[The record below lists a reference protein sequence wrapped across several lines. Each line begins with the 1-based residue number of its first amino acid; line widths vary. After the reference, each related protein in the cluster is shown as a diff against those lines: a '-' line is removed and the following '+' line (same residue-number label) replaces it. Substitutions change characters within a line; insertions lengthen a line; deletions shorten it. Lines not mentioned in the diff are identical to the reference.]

1 MWLAIFLLYLM
12 QFLLLPIVKR
22 KSLFLLLNHI
32 LKSALRNLIM
42 TIYFQ
47 CFTHK
52 HKREFHCRSI
62 WFSKPI
68 WKYGNEKRVIYS
80 CWNYW
85 WWVFYS
91 QVEKM
96 ESQWKW
102 PQWYLLL
109 LIWENLCSGRSNWT
123 KPLHF
128 DVKCDPC
135 FESFQTSVID
145 HVKRDTRSYSTVSP
159 DKARFVGEIDISN
172 KNIYIQ
178 HYGEP
183 NIIKFDNT
191 FCFKL
196 QFRTCFCVCFTKW

>member
-1 MWLAIFLLYLM
+1 MAMKKESFTVVEIIDGEF
-12 QFLLLPIVKR
+12 
-22 KSLFLLLNHI
+22 SI
-32 LKSALRNLIM
+32 LKLKKWNHNESGL
-42 TIYFQ
+42 Q
-47 CFTHK
+47 
-52 HKREFHCRSI
+52 
-62 WFSKPI
+62 WF
-68 WKYGNEKRVIYS
+68 
-80 CWNYW
+80 
-85 WWVFYS
+85 
-91 QVEKM
+91 
-96 ESQWKW
+96 
-102 PQWYLLL
+102 LLL